1 MTPVPKRNREA
12 SEAKTSGAV
21 VQGAGS
27 SCWLELRCRMRRRR
41 INRDFTKPEA
51 IQPLIFF
58 PSSFEQVVKALNIS
72 PEEYESSLELKE
84 WVRHNQVVKALN
96 ISPEEY
102 ESSLELKEWVRHN
115 KDHKYVPTGLLEAFG
130 FHVNTEP

>member
-1 MTPVPKRNREA
+1 
-12 SEAKTSGAV
+12 
-21 VQGAGS
+21 
-27 SCWLELRCRMRRRR
+27 MRRRR

-58 PSSFEQVVKALNIS
+58 PSSFEQLVKC
-72 PEEYESSLELKE
+72 
-84 WVRHNQVVKALN
+84 
-96 ISPEEY
+96 
-102 ESSLELKEWVRHN
+102 N

>member
-1 MTPVPKRNREA
+1 
-12 SEAKTSGAV
+12 
-21 VQGAGS
+21 
-27 SCWLELRCRMRRRR
+27 MRHHR
-41 INRDFTKPEA
+41 INRNFTKPEA
-51 IQPLIFF
+51 LQPLIFF
-58 PSSFEQVVKALNIS
+58 PSSFE
-72 PEEYESSLELKE
+72 
-84 WVRHNQVVKALN
+84 QVVKALN

>member
-72 PEEYESSLELKE
+72 PEEYESSLFHCSFEKLGYS
-84 WVRHNQVVKALN
+84 RLHSQTA
-96 ISPEEY
+96 
-102 ESSLELKEWVRHN
+102 SSVTLPPSR
-115 KDHKYVPTGLLEAFG
+115 
-130 FHVNTEP
+130 